1 MNVYMD
7 MQADYMIQMLE
18 KFKNGLKL
26 AATNDD
32 GEIDVVEQGR
42 LDRIYEAA
50 DNLIKELK
58 R

>member
-1 MNVYMD
+1 MNIYMD

-32 GEIDVVEQGR
+32 GAIDTVEQGR
-42 LDRIYEAA
+42 IDRIYEAA

>member
-7 MQADYMIQMLE
+7 MQADYMIQTIE
-18 KFKNGLKL
+18 KFKNGLRL

-32 GEIDVVEQGR
+32 GEIDKTEQEQI
-42 LDRIYEAA
+42 DRICEAA